1 MRRYAFFMLFSLA
14 MLAGCAKT
22 VLVNVPPRMDLNRY
36 GTLAI
41 VDFASSTDPAIAAHA
56 TRQFQEQ
63 IQRAQPGTPILSL
76 GSAQAALAA
85 VGENAFDID
94 TFRKIGEK
102 FGVGAV
108 FIGELVYSDART
120 DVRVSDIAKLE
131 GSMRSEVR
139 GDISS
144 RLIETRSGASVWSSS
159 AWARRQ
165 LGHISVS
172 AEQGV
177 SASMKD
183 SNPRYDMVPALVFHL
198 SQDFRPGKEKRPV
211 K

>member
-1 MRRYAFFMLFSLA
+1 M
-14 MLAGCAKT
+14 
-22 VLVNVPPRMDLNRY
+22 
-36 GTLAI
+36 
-41 VDFASSTDPAIAAHA
+41 
-56 TRQFQEQ
+56 
-63 IQRAQPGTPILSL
+63 
-76 GSAQAALAA
+76 A
-85 VGENAFDID
+85 VGANGYDVE

-108 FIGELVYSDART
+108 FIGELKYSAT
-120 DVRVSDIAKLE
+120 TMDVRVSDIAKLE

-139 GDISS
+139 GDLSS
-144 RLIETRSGASVWSSS
+144 RLIDTRSGASVWSSS

-165 LGHISVS
+165 LGYISVS
-172 AEQGV
+172 SEQGV

-198 SQDFRPGKEKRPV
+198 SQDFRPGTQRRPA